1 MERMAETRVDDEE
14 ENDMDQGN
22 EFDRLEKFVHKLL
35 IQYEQLLDK
44 NAQLQRLLQQRQ
56 EEIDELH
63 SRVDSADSERGDIS
77 NRIQH
82 LIEEIEEWQSA
93 FAGEGEEQA
102 AAGNEPLQEQERG
115 GGEEKGHQDH
125 GDEAADAEGRER
137 EASQQRNL
145 FHVDSDDSD
154 TSGG

>member
-1 MERMAETRVDDEE
+1 
-14 ENDMDQGN
+14 MDQAN

-35 IQYEQLLDK
+35 SQYEQLLDK
-44 NAQLQRLLQQRQ
+44 NAQLQTLLQQRQ
-56 EEIDELH
+56 DEIDELH

-93 FAGEGEEQA
+93 FASESEEQVA
-102 AAGNEPLQEQERG
+102 AEAESPQEHNESRDEQHDG
-115 GGEEKGHQDH
+115 QDH
-125 GDEAADAEGRER
+125 GDETTGSEARDR

-145 FHVDSDDSD
+145 FQVDSSDGD
-154 TSGG
+154 TSRG